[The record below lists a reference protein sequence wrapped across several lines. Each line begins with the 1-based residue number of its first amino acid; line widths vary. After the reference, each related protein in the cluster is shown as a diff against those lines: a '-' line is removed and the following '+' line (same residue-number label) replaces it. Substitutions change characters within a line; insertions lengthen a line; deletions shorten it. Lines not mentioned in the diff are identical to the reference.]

1 MPPFVLVPVDD
12 IGDAFSEEV
21 ATAFAA
27 RPGPRFVLVLSGGP
41 TARLCYEALA
51 TAQGIDWQL
60 VDVYVGDE
68 RVVPPD
74 HEDANQ
80 RLIRESLLE
89 RVGGVGSYSPMPTV
103 GPIDECVA
111 AYQRTME
118 QVVGGPGIDLIHLG
132 MGPDGH
138 TASLFPGAPSLGAPS
153 DVLVVATEDS
163 TGTNP
168 HPRLTLTLPAIDA
181 ARLAVFTVAGA
192 SKASALAAL
201 ERGEDLPAGR
211 VRAGRTVWLVDGPAH
226 GEAS

>member
-1 MPPFVLVPVDD
+1 MLIPVRDVSR
-12 IGDAFSEEV
+12 AFSDEV
-21 ATAFAA
+21 VEAYAQ

-41 TARLCYEALA
+41 TARQCYEVLA
-51 TAQGIDWQL
+51 TAAAIDWGL

-74 HEDANQ
+74 HVDANQ
-80 RLIRESLLE
+80 RLIHEALLD
-89 RVGGVGSYSPMPTV
+89 RVGGVGSFSPMPTL

-111 AYQRTME
+111 SYQRTME
-118 QVVGGPGIDLIHLG
+118 RLLSGPGIDLIHLG

-138 TASLFPGAPSLGAPS
+138 TASLFPGTASLGAPPG
-153 DVLVVATEDS
+153 VWVVATED
-163 TGTNP
+163 TGGTNA

-192 SKASALAAL
+192 TKAAAVAAL

-211 VRAGRTVWLVDGPAH
+211 VRAARTVWLVDGPAR
-226 GEAS
+226 GESS